1 MDAGQVNGRLRE
13 EAVRHLQALLRF
25 DTTNPP
31 GEETAAA
38 EYIAAECRAVGVEAE
53 VLESAP
59 GRGNVVARLRAQR
72 QPPSGRP
79 VLLLG
84 HTDVVGVERERWTRD
99 PFGGE
104 LVDDWLWGRGALD
117 MKSQVAGE
125 LAAFLELKRQGLPLS
140 RDVILAAVADE
151 ETGGEFGAAWLWR
164 EHRDLID
171 AEYAINE
178 GGGTATEIGGHRF
191 YECQAGEKGASRL
204 RIVARGEP
212 GHASVP
218 LDDTAM
224 KRLGDALV
232 ALHAWQPP
240 TMLTAPVR
248 QMLETM
254 AATLGGETG
263 SRIVALLKDGEPTWE
278 QLAQLPLGEAELLA
292 LRAATRNTAV
302 PTLVHGGHRINVI
315 PSEVTVDIDGRILPG
330 VDPEAW
336 RATVQDVVGDAVEV
350 ELTSRETGLAADPTS
365 PFFDAI
371 KATMAEL
378 DPGAVVTPVLQTGGT
393 DAANLP
399 GVKVYGFFPFV
410 PSDRVQLYTK
420 LIHGHDER
428 IHVDDL
434 AYGTHFVYE
443 LVRRF
448 CSDD

>member
-1 MDAGQVNGRLRE
+1 LATSDTLRS
-13 EAVRHLQALLRF
+13 EAIRHLQTLLRV

-31 GEETAAA
+31 GNETAAA
-38 EYIAAECRAVGVEAE
+38 EYIAAACRAEGIEAE

-59 GRGNVVARLRAQR
+59 GRGNVVARLRAER
-72 QPPSGRP
+72 PTGRP

-84 HTDVVGVERERWTRD
+84 HTDVVGVEREQWTRD

-125 LAAFLELKRQGLPLS
+125 LAAFLELKRQGVPLT

-151 ETGGEFGAAWLWR
+151 ETGGEFGAAWLWQH
-164 EHRDLID
+164 HRDLID

-191 YECQAGEKGASRL
+191 YLCQAGEKGASRL

-224 KRLGDALV
+224 KRLGEALV
-232 ALHAWQPP
+232 RLHAWEPE
-240 TMLTAPVR
+240 TTLTAPMR
-248 QMLETM
+248 QMLQTM
-254 AATLGGETG
+254 AGALGGEVG
-263 SRIVALLKDGEPTWE
+263 GQIEALLVGDTPTWE
-278 QLAQLPLGEAELLA
+278 QLRRLPLNEAELA
-292 LRAATRNTAV
+292 MLRASTRNTAV
-302 PTLVHGGHRINVI
+302 PTLLHGGHRINVI
-315 PSEVTVDIDGRILPG
+315 PSEVTLDLDGRILPG
-330 VDPEAW
+330 VDPDEW
-336 RATVQDVVGDAVEV
+336 RDAVQAVVGDDVAVE
-350 ELTSRETGLAADPTS
+350 LMSRESGIAADPAS

-371 KATMAEL
+371 GATMAGL
-378 DPGAVVTPVLQTGGT
+378 DPSALVVPYLLTGGT
-393 DAANLP
+393 DAAHLP
-399 GVKVYGFFPFV
+399 DIKVYGYFPFE
-410 PSDRVQLYTK
+410 PTDRIQTYAK

-434 AYGTHFVYE
+434 AFGTRFVFDV
-443 LVRRF
+443 VRRF
-448 CSDD
+448 CAAG